1 VRIAPAS
8 TGLQAQADRRV
19 PPEPDRL
26 RHAKARAPHF
36 AANRPVAAIV
46 LSVLVAMEIVPGQV
60 EIVLSVPAQAMTGR
74 AQAIARI
81 RPGHS
86 HRAKIHRVLHSAG
99 SRRVGVIV
107 PSAPVPT
114 AIGPV
119 QAVTAPSVPVLAA
132 GLVPRDPAV
141 KAVPLRHAPLPRE
154 EVRRDHPFVASLL
167 QQGTVP
173 SVRVRLAIA
182 HSVRVPMVTDHVPT
196 AVNDQQEAVH
206 LTRAG
211 KAQAAPVLEDPV
223 QADPVQAGPTPE
235 DRVQAWA
242 DRLVRRAASPA
253 EMDRHLQF
261 VRRQADHLRLD
272 ARHSGDA
279 VLLKAAA
286 RAVHPH
292 PALRQVVRPRVARS
306 AGAQVALQDVL
317 RRALAVVRER
327 RAAILEG
334 PVVPAAHVLAAAAHA
349 QEARGLPG
357 AVPVHRVPAVCDRQR
372 GSRRGMTHERG
383 DCDLTLSFGH
393 CD

>member
-1 VRIAPAS
+1 MRIVPAS
-8 TGLQAQADRRV
+8 TGLQAQADRLRRV

-36 AANRPVAAIV
+36 AANRPVPAIV
-46 LSVLVAMEIVPGQV
+46 LSVLVAMEIVPSQAA
-60 EIVLSVPAQAMTGR
+60 IVPSVPAQAMTSR

-86 HRAKIHRVLHSAG
+86 HRAKVHRVLHSAG

-114 AIGPV
+114 AIGLV
-119 QAVTAPSVPVLAA
+119 QAVTAPSVPVLGET
-132 GLVPRDPAV
+132 GLVPTDPAV

-154 EVRRDHPFVASLL
+154 KVRRDHPFVASLL

-211 KAQAAPVLEDPV
+211 KVQAAPVLE
-223 QADPVQAGPTPE
+223 DPVQAGPTPE
-235 DRVQAWA
+235 DRVQARA

-253 EMDRHLQF
+253 EMDRHLQV
-261 VRRQADHLRLD
+261 VRRQADHLRMA

-279 VLLKAAA
+279 VLLKAVA

-292 PALRQVVRPRVARS
+292 PALRQAVRPRVARS

-317 RRALAVVRER
+317 RRALAVVQDR
-327 RAAILEG
+327 RAVILEEQ
-334 PVVPAAHVLAAAAHA
+334 VVPVAHARAAAARA
-349 QEARGLPG
+349 QEVHGLPV
-357 AVPVHRVPAVCDRQR
+357 AVPAHRVLVACVHRRV
-372 GSRRGMTHERG
+372 SRREMTHERG
-383 DCDLTLSFGH
+383 ASYLTRSPGH

>member
-1 VRIAPAS
+1 MRIVPAS
-8 TGLQAQADRRV
+8 TGLQAQADRLRRV

-36 AANRPVAAIV
+36 AANRPVPAIV
-46 LSVLVAMEIVPGQV
+46 LSVLVAMEIVPSQAA
-60 EIVLSVPAQAMTGR
+60 IVPSVPAQAMTSR

-86 HRAKIHRVLHSAG
+86 HRAKVHRVLHSAG

-114 AIGPV
+114 AIGLV
-119 QAVTAPSVPVLAA
+119 QAVTAPSVPVLGET

-154 EVRRDHPFVASLL
+154 KVRRDHPFKASLL

-173 SVRVRLAIA
+173 SVRVRPAIV
-182 HSVRVPMVTDHVPT
+182 HSIRVPMVTGHVPT

-206 LTRAG
+206 LSRAG
-211 KAQAAPVLEDPV
+211 KVQAAPVL
-223 QADPVQAGPTPE
+223 AGPTQE
-235 DRVQAWA
+235 DRVQARA

-253 EMDRHLQF
+253 EMDRHLQV

-279 VLLKAAA
+279 VFLKAVA

-292 PALRQVVRPRVARS
+292 PALRQAVRPRVARS

-317 RRALAVVRER
+317 RRALAVVQDR
-327 RAAILEG
+327 RAVILEEQ
-334 PVVPAAHVLAAAAHA
+334 VVPVAHARAAAVRDQEVHVL
-349 QEARGLPG
+349 PV
-357 AVPVHRVPAVCDRQR
+357 AVPAHRVLVACVHRRV
-372 GSRRGMTHERG
+372 SRREMTHERG
-383 DCDLTLSFGH
+383 ASYLTRSPGH

>member
-1 VRIAPAS
+1 MRIVPAS
-8 TGLQAQADRRV
+8 TGLQAQADRLRRV

-36 AANRPVAAIV
+36 AANRPVPAIV

-60 EIVLSVPAQAMTGR
+60 EIVLSVPAQAMTSR

-86 HRAKIHRVLHSAG
+86 HRAKVHRVLHSAG

-154 EVRRDHPFVASLL
+154 KVRLDHPFVASLL

-173 SVRVRLAIA
+173 SVRVRLAIVR
-182 HSVRVPMVTDHVPT
+182 SVRVPMVTGHAPT

-206 LTRAG
+206 LSRAG
-211 KAQAAPVLEDPV
+211 K
-223 QADPVQAGPTPE
+223 VQAGPTRE
-235 DRVQAWA
+235 DRVQARA

-253 EMDRHLQF
+253 EMDRHLQV

-292 PALRQVVRPRVARS
+292 PALRQAVRPRAARS
-306 AGAQVALQDVL
+306 AEAQVALQDVL
-317 RRALAVVRER
+317 RRALAVVQDR
-327 RAAILEG
+327 RAVILEEQ
-334 PVVPAAHVLAAAAHA
+334 VVPVAHARAAAARA
-349 QEARGLPG
+349 QEARGLPV
-357 AVPVHRVPAVCDRQR
+357 AVPAHRVPVACVHRR
-372 GSRRGMTHERG
+372 VSRREMTHERG
-383 DCDLTLSFGH
+383 ASYLTRSPGH